1 MKENHTK
8 TSALDAFI
16 LPGKLLVAMP
26 YMQDS
31 RFHQSVIYICGNDS
45 NGTMGFMLNKSL
57 SGLAFRDLLKQ
68 VDIPTG
74 YNCPELTIVY
84 GGPVDIS
91 RGFVL
96 HSLDYHIDT
105 TVFVDGHVGVTSTLE
120 ILKALGRGEGPARK
134 IVALGYVN
142 WSPGQLD
149 IEIAENNWL
158 IAHPTTELL
167 FSTSAD
173 MKWRMAMTSM
183 GVDPAALSLECGHA

>member
-1 MKENHTK
+1 MKKNHIK
-8 TSALDAFI
+8 TSALDTFV

-31 RFHQSVIYICGNDS
+31 RFHQSVIYICGNDA
-45 NGTMGFMLNKSL
+45 NGTMGFMLNKAL

-68 VDIPTG
+68 VDIPAG
-74 YNCPELTIVY
+74 YNCPDLSIVY
-84 GGPVDIS
+84 GGPVDVS

-105 TVFVDGHVGVTSTLE
+105 TVFVDAHVGVTSTLE
-120 ILKALGRGEGPARK
+120 ILKALSRGEGPNRK

-142 WSPGQLD
+142 WAPGQLD
-149 IEIAENNWL
+149 AEIAENNWL

-167 FSTSAD
+167 FCTASD
-173 MKWRMAMTSM
+173 LKWRMAMTLM
-183 GVDPAALSLECGHA
+183 GVNPAALSLDFGHA

>member
-1 MKENHTK
+1 M
-8 TSALDAFI
+8 SALDAFI

-68 VDIPTG
+68 VDIQAG
-74 YNCPELTIVY
+74 YNCPDLAIVY

-105 TVFVDGHVGVTSTLE
+105 TVLVDGHVGVTSTLE

-149 IEIAENNWL
+149 SEIAENNWL
-158 IAHPTTELL
+158 IVRPTTELL
-167 FSTSAD
+167 FCTSAD
-173 MKWRMAMTSM
+173 MKWRMAMSSM

>member
-1 MKENHTK
+1 MKKNHTK
-8 TSALDAFI
+8 NSALDTLI

-45 NGTMGFMLNKSL
+45 NGTMGFILSKSL
-57 SGLAFRDLLKQ
+57 SGLAFRDLLTQ

-74 YNCPELTIVY
+74 YNCPDLTIVY

-105 TVFVDGHVGVTSTLE
+105 TVCVDRHVGVTSTLE
-120 ILKALGRGEGPARK
+120 ILKALGRNEGPSRK

-142 WSPGQLD
+142 WTPGQLD
-149 IEIAENNWL
+149 TEIAENNWL
-158 IAHPTTELL
+158 IVQPTTELL
-167 FSTSAD
+167 FCTDVD
-173 MKWRMAMTSM
+173 MKWRVALASM

>member
-1 MKENHTK
+1 LKKDHAK
-8 TSALDAFI
+8 ISALDTFI

-31 RFHQSVIYICGNDS
+31 RFHQSVIYVCGNDS
-45 NGTMGFMLNKSL
+45 NGTMGFMLNKPL

-74 YNCPELTIVY
+74 YNCPDLSIVY
-84 GGPVDIS
+84 GGPVDVS

-105 TVFVDGHVGVTSTLE
+105 TVFVDEYVGVTSTLE
-120 ILKALGRGEGPARK
+120 ILKALGKGEGPKRK

-149 IEIAENNWL
+149 NEIAENNWL
-158 IAHPTTELL
+158 LVHPTTELL
-167 FSTSAD
+167 FLTSAD
-173 MKWRMAMTSM
+173 MKWRVAMASI